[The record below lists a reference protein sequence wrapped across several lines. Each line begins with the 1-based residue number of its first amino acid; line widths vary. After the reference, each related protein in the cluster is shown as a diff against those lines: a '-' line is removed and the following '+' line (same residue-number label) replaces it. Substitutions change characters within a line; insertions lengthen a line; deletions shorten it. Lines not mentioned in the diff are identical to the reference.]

1 MSATDNNLVITPVPW
16 YKEITMRQWKVLVA
30 GFLGWGMDAFD
41 FLLYNFTILAIIKE
55 WGLSTSET
63 GLVASVTVVAS
74 ALGGCV
80 FGVVADRLGR
90 MKALTLTILLY
101 SVASGFCGISQNI
114 WQLMFFRILV
124 GLGMGGEWSAGAAL
138 ISETWPAEHKGKA
151 MAIMQ
156 SAYALGGMLAGFV
169 AGPVADAFGW
179 RALFFLGIIPAL
191 ICLWIRYHVEESE
204 MWVAQ
209 KKAVEQKQ
217 VEDRHWS
224 ELFKGE
230 LLNKTL
236 LATALCTV
244 FMIAS
249 LPTTIWLPAYLGSP
263 LEKGGAG
270 LSIVKSSWFTIPY
283 FLGSFVGYLS
293 FGFLIDWLGRKKS
306 FALFFFASL
315 VTVPIYMRVPVSEA
329 VFICLT
335 FLVGL
340 FVVGY
345 YGGFGVILGELF
357 PTSLRATGQGLS
369 YNIGRGITA
378 FAITWVGSIQ
388 ASIGGLGNA
397 LMITTSFFVLALLL
411 LLVMP
416 NTKGKALE

>member
-1 MSATDNNLVITPVPW
+1 MSTNDNLALGVPVPW
-16 YKEITMRQWKVLVA
+16 YKEITTRQWKVLIA

-55 WGLSTSET
+55 WGISTSET
-63 GLVASVTVVAS
+63 GLVASVTVVSS
-74 ALGGCV
+74 ALGGCI
-80 FGVVADRLGR
+80 FGVVADRMGR

-101 SVASGFCGISQNI
+101 SVASGFCGLSQNI
-114 WQLMFFRILV
+114 WQLMLFRVLV
-124 GLGMGGEWSAGAAL
+124 GIGMGGEWSAGAAL
-138 ISETWPAEHKGKA
+138 ISETWPAKHKGKA

-156 SAYALGGMLAGFV
+156 SAYALGGMLAGLV
-169 AGPVADAFGW
+169 AGPVAAAFGW
-179 RALFFLGIIPAL
+179 RALFFLGIAPAL

-209 KKAVEQKQ
+209 KEKIANKQ
-217 VEDRHWS
+217 IEDKQWT
-224 ELFKGE
+224 ELFKGAM
-230 LLNKTL
+230 LKNTL
-236 LATALCTV
+236 LATAICTV

-249 LPTTIWLPAYLGSP
+249 LPTTIWLPTYLGMP
-263 LEKGGAG
+263 VAQGGAG

-283 FLGSFVGYLS
+283 FLGSFVGYLG
-293 FGFLIDWLGRKKS
+293 FGFLIDWIGRKKS
-306 FALFFFASL
+306 FALFFAASL
-315 VTVPIYMRVPVSEA
+315 IAVPVYMRVPVSEA
-329 VFICLT
+329 IFICLT

-357 PTSLRATGQGLS
+357 PTTLRATGQGLA

-378 FAITWVGSIQ
+378 FGITFVGSIQ

-411 LLVMP
+411 LLALP
-416 NTKGKALE
+416 ETKGKALE

>member
-1 MSATDNNLVITPVPW
+1 MSATNGNLVTSSVLW
-16 YKEITMRQWKVLVA
+16 YREITMRQWKVLLA

-63 GLVASVTVVAS
+63 GMVASVTVVAS
-74 ALGGCV
+74 AFGGCV
-80 FGVVADRLGR
+80 FGVIADRMGR

-101 SVASGFCGISQNI
+101 SVASGFCGLSQNI

-124 GLGMGGEWSAGAAL
+124 GIGMGGEWSAGAAL

-156 SAYALGGMLAGFV
+156 SAYALGGMLAGVV
-169 AGPVADAFGW
+169 AGPVVAAYGW
-179 RALFFLGIIPAL
+179 RALFFIGIIPAL
-191 ICLWIRYHVEESE
+191 ICLWIRYNVEESE
-204 MWVAQ
+204 MWLAQ
-209 KKAVEQKQ
+209 KEKVANKQ
-217 VEDRHWS
+217 AEDRRWP
-224 ELFKGE
+224 ELFKGAM
-230 LLNKTL
+230 LKNTL
-236 LATALCTV
+236 LATAICTV

-249 LPTTIWLPAYLGSP
+249 LPTTIWLPTYLGSP
-263 LEKGGAG
+263 IEKGGAG

-283 FLGSFVGYLS
+283 FLGSFVGYLT

-306 FALFFFASL
+306 FALFFASAL
-315 VTVPIYMRVPVSEA
+315 IMVPIYMRVPVSETI
-329 VFICLT
+329 FIGLT

-357 PTSLRATGQGLS
+357 PTTLRATGQGMA

-388 ASIGGLGNA
+388 AQIGGLGNA

-411 LLVMP
+411 LLALP
-416 NTKGKALE
+416 ETKGKALE